1 MKIQKTFDIG
11 EKSSRKST
19 ICIQSNKISGCYHL
33 LYNTFWRIQCHCGR
47 VQLKREKV
55 DYTMIKTW
63 SYNFFAKYL
72 ILHTEKNPK

>member
-33 LYNTFWRIQCHCGR
+33 LLLFGVFSAI
-47 VQLKREKV
+47 V
-55 DYTMIKTW
+55 DEYSLNMK
-63 SYNFFAKYL
+63 KL
-72 ILHTEKNPK
+72 ITQ